1 MRTVTPPCGGRDEV
15 SERALAPPPDCAAAL
30 RRSRRLA
37 YLDAGTRDASRVR
50 MTIAPGLLL
59 HPRQLA
65 FALACGLGL
74 SWFAAHAPP
83 PPRSDRAAAMRPPLC
98 LRSAPAVESLGP
110 THYRVSR
117 RAFAQLYSASQTR
130 LPHRGFRVVPSVR
143 DSRPSGVRVY
153 AVAPRSLVAQLGI
166 TNGDLIERVNAIP
179 MISPDHILAAY
190 AQVQTA
196 SQVRVDLL
204 RGAIHVHLV
213 YELVD

>member
-1 MRTVTPPCGGRDEV
+1 
-15 SERALAPPPDCAAAL
+15 
-30 RRSRRLA
+30 
-37 YLDAGTRDASRVR
+37 
-50 MTIAPGLLL
+50 MTIAPGLPFR
-59 HPRQLA
+59 PRQLA

-74 SWFAAHAPP
+74 SWLAVHAPP
-83 PPRSDRAAAMRPPLC
+83 PPRSARAAMPPPLC
-98 LRSAPAVESLGP
+98 LRSAPVIQSLGA

-117 RAFAQLYSASQTR
+117 RAFAQLYRASQTG
-130 LPHRGFRVVPSVR
+130 LPQRGFRVVPAVR
-143 DSRPSGVRVY
+143 DSRPSGVRIY

-166 TNGDLIERVNAIP
+166 ANGDLIERVNAIP

-196 SQVRVDLL
+196 SQLRVDLL